1 MKNHY
6 PQVLDRVAS
15 VVRAVVLL
23 TTTIMTRLRA
33 YPGAP
38 GLGLDLFLAFGGV
51 YILVTAMAQHY
62 ARRHRPDTGALVSL
76 DVFYITGLVWHTG
89 GLHSEY
95 YLLYYLPILNASM
108 RLDFRQAIMSS
119 ALAGLC
125 YALIMVAGGLE
136 STVVSTAA
144 LQLATFGGSALVL
157 ALFFGTVATLSR
169 GQRQLTDRLERAVER
184 LSALYRVARA
194 VHTENGLQSVA
205 DTTLELALELSCAS
219 AGYLALSGE
228 AGQLT
233 VMATRVAAGEH
244 ETGRDF
250 GQVAVTSRAQRART
264 HMCEQPPFDLHLA
277 EHCLVQRAPT
287 VTDPLGRHP
296 ELNRPGDGCCAVS
309 VPLAY
314 GDHTYGALQLFSR
327 SGDTFAQAELE
338 LLTALTQEAAVAIE
352 NARLATEV
360 RRLSVTDELTGL
372 YHRSEFRRLLT
383 AEVEA
388 ARVNGAPIA
397 VVLFDVDGMRGI
409 NSEHGHAAGDAVLLA
424 FADLLRRYVRSQDI
438 VARFG
443 GDELAVLLPHG
454 GIDAA
459 RAVSTRV
466 CQAMAHREFR
476 FEGEDEAHC
485 VTLCAGA
492 VVAREMPSNA
502 DQLIGR
508 ADEALFE
515 AREAGAGQIRFWE
528 ATVRRGIVTEVGR
541 IVERMQD
548 SSQQWR

>member
-1 MKNHY
+1 MKNHH

-23 TTTIMTRLRA
+23 TTTIMTRLRV

-38 GLGLDLFLAFGGV
+38 DLGLDLFLACGGV
-51 YILVTAMAQHY
+51 YVLVTAMAQHY

-194 VHTENGLQSVA
+194 VHSKNGLQSVA

-244 ETGRDF
+244 
-250 GQVAVTSRAQRART
+250 AVTSRGQRAPT
-264 HMCEQPPFDLHLA
+264 HVSEQPPFDLHLA
-277 EHCLVQRAPT
+277 QHCLVQRAPT

-338 LLTALTQEAAVAIE
+338 LLTALAQEAAVAIE

-383 AEVEA
+383 AQVEA

-443 GDELAVLLPHG
+443 GDEFAVLLPNG

-476 FEGEDEAHC
+476 FEGEDEAHRF
-485 VTLCAGA
+485 TLCAGA
-492 VVAREMPSNA
+492 VVAREMPSHA

-515 AREAGAGQIRFWE
+515 AREAGAGQIRFWG

-541 IVERMQD
+541 MVEHMQD
-548 SSQQWR
+548 LSQQWR